1 MLLGIL
7 MINTK
12 TGFTLLAT
20 NSQNSI
26 IIACAQGKTGLVNYL
41 PFGFAPALSQIPIR
55 LKFTGEQQDPI
66 TGFYLLGNGYR
77 SFSPALGRFVSSDTV
92 SPFGNGGLNSY
103 AYCNGDPVNLV
114 DPEGRAGEPNALV
127 PTELLVL
134 RSRAIQRTRHAPN
147 RATNRRHA
155 VPAASADRNPAP
167 LQTPV
172 APVAPVAPEANAAQR
187 AINIGG
193 APAAVPNTRDM
204 LDNYV
209 ISSIRLMQAKRQG
222 FGNPQSP
229 NHANYQTLGNHVQTL
244 AAENTQILAQVLP
257 EYMSGLTHT
266 LLRHADKALTIHNMQ
281 IRTEQ

>member
-1 MLLGIL
+1 

-167 LQTPV
+167 LQAPV

>member
-1 MLLGIL
+1 VLLGIL
-7 MINTK
+7 IINTK
-12 TGFTLLAT
+12 TSFTLLAT

-26 IIACAQGKTGLVNYL
+26 IIAYAQGKTGLVNYL
-41 PFGFAPALSQIPIR
+41 PFGFALALSQMPIR

-66 TGFYLLGNGYR
+66 TGLYLLGNGYR
-77 SFSPALGRFVSSDTV
+77 SFSPALGRFVSPDKV

-127 PTELLVL
+127 PNELLVL
-134 RSRAIQRTRHAPN
+134 RSRAIQRTRHDPN
-147 RATNRRHA
+147 RAANRRHA

-167 LQTPV
+167 LQ
-172 APVAPVAPEANAAQR
+172 APVAPVAPEASAAQR

-193 APAAVPNTRDM
+193 APAAAPNPRDV

-209 ISSIRLMQAKRQG
+209 ISSIRLLQANRQG

-229 NHANYQTLGNHVQTL
+229 NQANYRTLRNHVQSL
-244 AAENTQILAQVLP
+244 AAENTRMLAQELP
-257 EYMSGLTHT
+257 EYMSDLTHT
-266 LLRHADKALTIHNMQ
+266 LLRHADGALTINNMQ
-281 IRTEQ
+281 IRAEQ